1 MITVPFT
8 QLHMFLSMIITE
20 IYLVSDPNYTVK
32 IGSEN
37 YFSLAVG
44 GLVGLIFLI
53 GFIIIRFGSKIQ
65 FKGQFPKMQNLT
77 EHTKRKESQLIKV
90 VAR

>member
-44 GLVGLIFLI
+44 GLAGLIFLI
-53 GFIIIRFGSKIQ
+53 GFIFIRFGSGMQ
-65 FKGQFPKMQNLT
+65 FKGQFPKMEKLNKQS
-77 EHTKRKESQLIKV
+77 KRKQVQLVI
-90 VAR
+90 AN